1 MASTASTFPGKQGL
15 EADNSTTGPNLDRL
29 TATQLKG
36 LLLSDNAPT
45 KAEMTSQS
53 IDKVELRAAIIET
66 IREGSDEKIE
76 KIISLTI
83 NDSWVNS
90 NGYFTQQ
97 EINLMFKETR
107 QTEAQEL
114 ITKINNNI
122 TMGDL
127 KSLMSKTTISRAELI
142 EALNT
147 EKESSKKATIK
158 KALESLLK
166 EQIKEYH
173 HANIKEAAARE
184 LKEEK
189 DKKDNKL
196 QTNTGR
202 ASKFSF
208 SDIASYIIPAKK
220 DEWGKVLL
228 LSGIGFLLVFS
239 YSILRVPKD
248 LLIISVGGAEL
259 IPYLKILGILP
270 ATVVSSMVWNKVK
283 ELCNSEKDANGM
295 PTDTNNKPF
304 YVAIAFFSIFF
315 IGFMLLFPYLG
326 ALQGFALPFNFLP
339 SGVNSMISFWA
350 YSLFYVFTEM
360 WAVITIDG
368 LFKGLQTALFT
379 KDRVKKLTPS
389 FGIWSN
395 LGLIAAGAALSGIFS
410 VSSFTLYTQ
419 MMLIV
424 SLFALSGLIA
434 ISLHLYGVKSSNFK
448 FGGDTKNTSANDKN
462 IEKDITIAAT
472 LDAAIAETSKTLAN
486 IQKTAALTLN
496 DGWSKDT
503 GLISTKELDTLI
515 EEDKEIKEYTKTEKN
530 YVKKAFNAA
539 GGFVSKLG
547 GIASHWDLRDLAV
560 VILAYN
566 ICLVL
571 FEIVWKNQV
580 KIYTSSGTSTVSYV
594 QFMGNFNFWTG
605 IISITLALLG
615 PVIDKLPPEVR
626 SLITPLLLG
635 ALSTIFFGLVLA
647 PTTMA
652 TICPFLFSSSV
663 SNLYWQIA
671 LIGTIQNVIVKASK
685 YSVFE
690 PVNSTSW
697 SAKPKFVK
705 DSYQDIVNQISGK
718 WGKGLGSLIILGLLF
733 YGGTLTN
740 ITVYI
745 PIVLGLVIATW
756 CYSAYNVATTLPN
769 SLSGDSMV
777 TVSTTSDEFK
787 TKMNEIRTQCK
798 DLEAENKL
806 EIRGNNEKN
815 PSSNKQ

>member
-1 MASTASTFPGKQGL
+1 MASTASTLVPNG
-15 EADNSTTGPNLDRL
+15 STTDNLITETNYLANLSNEDL
-29 TATQLKG
+29 MG
-36 LLLSDNAPT
+36 ELLSDS
-45 KAEMTSQS
+45 TSRE
-53 IDKVELRAAIIET
+53 ELLSSNIET
-66 IREGSDEKIE
+66 DRLRTIALEIIKEGNDTDIE
-76 KIISLTI
+76 KIINLTI
-83 NDSWVNS
+83 NDGWFQS

-97 EINLMFKETR
+97 QINMMFKEAR
-107 QTEAQEL
+107 QDTARKL
-114 ITKINNNI
+114 VKSIMDNKDTDTLK
-122 TMGDL
+122 DL
-127 KSLMSKTTISRAELI
+127 MKNTNVSRAELI
-142 EALNT
+142 EALNA
-147 EKESSKKATIK
+147 EKENRAKEIIK
-158 KALESLLK
+158 NELTDLLK

-173 HANIKEAAARE
+173 QANLKEAAARE

-189 DKKDNKL
+189 DKKDLENATDIK
-196 QTNTGR
+196 G
-202 ASKFSF
+202 ASKFSL
-208 SDIASYIIPAKK
+208 SDLASYIIPAKK

-270 ATVVSSMVWNKVK
+270 ATVISSMIWNKVK
-283 ELCNSEKDANGM
+283 EWCNSEKDENGI
-295 PTDTNNKPF
+295 PTDSNNKPF

-326 ALQGFALPFNFLP
+326 MLQGFALPFNFLP

-448 FGGDTKNTSANDKN
+448 FGGNIKSNTS
-462 IEKDITIAAT
+462 EKKGADEIMTIAAT
-472 LDAAIAETSKTLAN
+472 LDAAQAETSKALAN

-496 DGWSKDT
+496 DGWSQDN
-503 GLISTKELDTLI
+503 GLITQKELNTLI
-515 EEDKEIKEYTKTEKN
+515 EEDNEIKEYTKNEKN
-530 YVKKAFNAA
+530 YIKKAFNAA
-539 GGFVSKLG
+539 GSFVSKLG
-547 GIASHWDLRDLAV
+547 GIASNWDLRDLAV

-626 SLITPLLLG
+626 SLITPVLLG
-635 ALSTIFFGLVLA
+635 VLSTVFFGLVLA

-671 LIGTIQNVIVKASK
+671 LIGAIQNVIVKASK

-740 ITVYI
+740 ITPYI
-745 PIVLGLVIATW
+745 PIVLGLVIAAW

-777 TVSTTSDEFK
+777 TVCTTSDEFK
-787 TKMNEIRTQCK
+787 TKRSDIRNQCTDLTSEEELKKGNE
-798 DLEAENKL
+798 ENTF
-806 EIRGNNEKN
+806 
-815 PSSNKQ
+815 SNK

>member
-1 MASTASTFPGKQGL
+1 
-15 EADNSTTGPNLDRL
+15 
-29 TATQLKG
+29 
-36 LLLSDNAPT
+36 
-45 KAEMTSQS
+45 
-53 IDKVELRAAIIET
+53 
-66 IREGSDEKIE
+66 
-76 KIISLTI
+76 
-83 NDSWVNS
+83 
-90 NGYFTQQ
+90 
-97 EINLMFKETR
+97 
-107 QTEAQEL
+107 
-114 ITKINNNI
+114 
-122 TMGDL
+122 
-127 KSLMSKTTISRAELI
+127 
-142 EALNT
+142 
-147 EKESSKKATIK
+147 
-158 KALESLLK
+158 
-166 EQIKEYH
+166 
-173 HANIKEAAARE
+173 
-184 LKEEK
+184 
-189 DKKDNKL
+189 
-196 QTNTGR
+196 
-202 ASKFSF
+202 
-208 SDIASYIIPAKK
+208 
-220 DEWGKVLL
+220 
-228 LSGIGFLLVFS
+228 
-239 YSILRVPKD
+239 
-248 LLIISVGGAEL
+248 
-259 IPYLKILGILP
+259 
-270 ATVVSSMVWNKVK
+270 
-283 ELCNSEKDANGM
+283 
-295 PTDTNNKPF
+295 
-304 YVAIAFFSIFF
+304 
-315 IGFMLLFPYLG
+315 MLLFPYLG

-410 VSSFTLYTQ
+410 VASFTLYTQ
-419 MMLIV
+419 MMMIV

-448 FGGDTKNTSANDKN
+448 FGDDTKNILSKKKETK
-462 IEKDITIAAT
+462 KDITIDAT

-539 GGFVSKLG
+539 GGFVSKIG

-787 TKMNEIRTQCK
+787 TKMNEIRAQCTDLK
-798 DLEAENKL
+798 DLKAQEELGIRENNG
-806 EIRGNNEKN
+806 ENT
-815 PSSNKQ
+815 SSHKQ